1 MKNILS
7 FKIDQ
12 KSYFNIYFFSP
23 STNSRLFYKGTVVYE
38 TTSSLSKTYKT
49 TSQQA
54 GNRKSYFS
62 FWQFKV
68 FQGSELVMDK
78 RVKSVSD
85 YCNFVYEH
93 ENYLKI

>member
-12 KSYFNIYFFSP
+12 KSYFNIYFFSASP
-23 STNSRLFYKGTVVYE
+23 NSSRFHKGTAVYE
-38 TTSSLSKTYKT
+38 TTSSLSKIYKT
-49 TSQQA
+49 ASQQA

-62 FWQFKV
+62 FWQFKI
-68 FQGSELVMDK
+68 FQGSELVMGK

-85 YCNFVYEH
+85 YCNFV
-93 ENYLKI
+93 